1 MKKIIY
7 ILGILITFAITHMSF
22 TTKVATVA
30 TTGVMLLKTTSAEA
44 QVAYFVTANCHNNN
58 WELNKWMS
66 PTNDCGNR
74 FVAMKFSPDSSTFS
88 QHQVIWD
95 SLAKI
100 TSTLN
105 TSNKIW
111 TMASNGNIEPVPY
124 NTIASNIVSGMSVN
138 TFTASRAINSATYQ
152 VSATK
157 QATVFYTIR
166 INCVATIGGASSGTV
181 ALQYSTNGGS
191 TWIDVG
197 QVENSNT
204 VTLAVVLNSNT
215 TQTGQLSGIIP
226 AGAIV
231 RMNQSS
237 SGTTTITF
245 VRGQETY

>member
-1 MKKIIY
+1 MKKIKY
-7 ILGILITFAITHMSF
+7 ILGLIIAFAITHSSF
-22 TTKVATVA
+22 TVKLGSVAT
-30 TTGVMLLKTTSAEA
+30 GVVIANKVNA
-44 QVAYFVTANCHNNN
+44 QVSFFVTANCHNNN

-66 PTNDCGNR
+66 PTNDCNNR

-100 TSTLN
+100 TSSLN
-105 TSNKIW
+105 TNNKVW

-124 NTIASNIVSGMSVN
+124 SSFMTTYSPT

-191 TWIDVG
+191 TWVEVG

-215 TQTGQLSGIIP
+215 TQTGQVSGIIP

-237 SGTTTITF
+237 TGTTTITF